1 MPTAIRENA
10 RPPIVDGA
18 VARFARYRALGRAMD
33 HVQVGSDDALK
44 QRDKKLLARW
54 RDLRDKA
61 KRKRERGIR

>member
-1 MPTAIRENA
+1 
-10 RPPIVDGA
+10 
-18 VARFARYRALGRAMD
+18 MD